1 MTTSNVT
8 ATEGPSP
15 EAVVATSKHW
25 GVLLSFGLIAAG
37 FGLAFIIWPDKTVAV
52 AAVFMGLSLLISG
65 VFGLVASFTQPDQ
78 STGSRVLMAISG
90 AVSVALG
97 LVAFQG
103 ISQAIAILVL
113 VVGIGWIM
121 RGIMELIAGL
131 QAAKGVPGRGA
142 TITAGIIAIG
152 AGAAILLWPNI
163 TLTVLVWIVGLTLIL
178 IGAIQ
183 ILAAFALRAAGKR
196 AAAEL
201 PPVVAGEVV
210 TS

>member
-1 MTTSNVT
+1 MTTTNVT

-25 GVLLSFGLIAAG
+25 GVLLSFGLIAVG
-37 FGLAFIIWPDKTVAV
+37 FGLAFIIWPEKTVAL
-52 AAVFMGLSLLISG
+52 AAVFMGISLLISG

-90 AVSVALG
+90 AVSIALG

-131 QAAKGVPGRGA
+131 QAKGVPGRGA
-142 TITAGIIAIG
+142 TITAGIIAIA
-152 AGAAILLWPNI
+152 AGAAVLLWPDI

-183 ILAAFALRAAGKR
+183 IVAAFALRAAGKR